1 MHERL
6 QAQHRC
12 QTDRQKKTRPA
23 LPCDEVLRD
32 FEVTDTNEALVAE
45 VPHGVLDVEDDPLA
59 HAEQIDEATA
69 QEDCQPVLEGPR
81 VACLHSGCS
90 GCRDNFHG
98 GAGARQEPVGS
109 RRRPSSGCSIY
120 CRPIVEVV
128 EHTLRANEDCEGE
141 EEPSLADQE
150 CAERNPTPHQIGHH
164 RNDGVAHDFG
174 IATVCDPLGVLGESA
189 MHILEQVPD
198 VVVHATLPVLR
209 DA

>member
-1 MHERL
+1 MQDRL

-23 LPCDEVLRD
+23 LPRDKVLRD
-32 FEVTDTNEALVAE
+32 FEATDTDEALVAE
-45 VPHGVLDVEDDPLA
+45 VTHGVLDVEEDQLA
-59 HAEQIDEATA
+59 HAEHVDEATA
-69 QEDCQPVLEGPR
+69 QEDGQPVPEWASEVLCR
-81 VACLHSGCS
+81 HSGCS
-90 GCRDNFHG
+90 GCRD
-98 GAGARQEPVGS
+98 GAGAGQEPVGS
-109 RRRPSSGCSIY
+109 RRCPNIGCSSY
-120 CRPIVEVV
+120 VPSPMV
-128 EHTLRANEDCEGE
+128 EHRLRANEDCEGE

>member
-1 MHERL
+1 MRERL

-32 FEVTDTNEALVAE
+32 FEATDTNEPLVAE

-59 HAEQIDEATA
+59 HAAQIDEATA
-69 QEDCQPVLEGPR
+69 QEDGQPVLEVPN
-81 VACLHSGCS
+81 VPCLHSGCS
-90 GCRDNFHG
+90 GCRDYFNG

-109 RRRPSSGCSIY
+109 RRCPSSGSNLHVHPQI
-120 CRPIVEVV
+120 EVV
-128 EHTLRANEDCEGE
+128 EHRLRTNEDCDGE
-141 EEPSLADQE
+141 EEPSLTDHE
-150 CAERNPTPHQIGHH
+150 GAERNPTPHQIGHH
-164 RNDGVAHDFG
+164 RHDGVAHDFG

-209 DA
+209 DT